1 MTKRLDVQTLAT
13 HADLVQAPIEQRVWE
28 DRNFGLPRELHLAT
42 VGLFL
47 AYLIVMAV
55 GIRSHEL
62 VIPMA
67 INFILIAAA
76 FGVPAC
82 WVSMKPQ
89 NPSAPDNLDR
99 FIAEGFD
106 CHTGHLS
113 AGSATIQVL
122 IMPVLLMLWGIAVVA
137 IVKLV

>member
-1 MTKRLDVQTLAT
+1 MTKRLDVQTLVT
-13 HADLVQAPIEQRVWE
+13 HADLVLAPVEQRLWE
-28 DRNFGLPRELHLAT
+28 DRNFGLPREIHLAT

-47 AYLIVMAV
+47 AYLTVMAF

-67 INFILIAAA
+67 INFILVVAA
-76 FGVPAC
+76 FGVPTL
-82 WVSMKPQ
+82 WTTMRPRNS
-89 NPSAPDNLDR
+89 SAPDDLDR

-122 IMPVLLMLWGIAVVA
+122 IMPVLLMLWGIAVVV